1 MSPIISDKAM
11 ADINLQ
17 KIRQE
22 YTQHSLDES
31 EVDANPF
38 SQFQIWLAEAVKSE
52 VKEPNAMSL
61 ATVGTNGK
69 PYNRI
74 VLLKGFDESGF
85 TFFTNHASSKGD
97 EIAGNPN
104 ISVCFFWIELER
116 QVRIEGVAEKISQE
130 ESEAY
135 FKTRPYMSQIG
146 ALASNQSEVVP
157 NREFLDEKFKSLSE
171 KYPEEV
177 PMPETWGGYKVTPN
191 YFEFWQGRRS
201 RLHDR
206 IVYSKEGSA
215 WSINRLSP

>member
-1 MSPIISDKAM
+1 M
-11 ADINLQ
+11 DIVNLQ

-38 SQFQIWLAEAVKSE
+38 TQFQKWLTDAVKSE

-61 ATVGTNGK
+61 ATVDGAGK
-69 PYNRI
+69 PHNRI
-74 VLLKGFDESGF
+74 VLLKGFDKDGF
-85 TFFTNHASSKGD
+85 TFFTNHASNKGD
-97 EIAGNPN
+97 EIEANPN
-104 ISVCFFWIELER
+104 ISSCFFWIELER
-116 QVRIEGVAEKISQE
+116 QVRIEGKAEKLSRE

-135 FKTRPYMSQIG
+135 FKTRPHMSQIG
-146 ALASNQSEVVP
+146 AQASNQSEVVTS
-157 NREFLDEKFKSLSE
+157 RDFLDKKFKELGKKYSE
-171 KYPEEV
+171 GEV

-206 IVYSKEGSA
+206 IVYSKENTS
-215 WSINRLSP
+215 WVIKRLSP

>member
-1 MSPIISDKAM
+1 M
-11 ADINLQ
+11 ADIDLQ

-22 YTQHSLDES
+22 YTQLSLDES
-31 EVDANPF
+31 EVNTNPF
-38 SQFQIWLAEAVKSE
+38 SQFQVWLTEAVKSE
-52 VKEPNAMSL
+52 VKEPNAMSI

-97 EIAGNPN
+97 EIAANPN
-104 ISVCFFWIELER
+104 IAVCFFWIELER
-116 QVRIEGVAEKISQE
+116 QVRIEGVAEKLSRE

-135 FKTRPYMSQIG
+135 FKTRPHLSQIG
-146 ALASNQSEVVP
+146 AHASNQSKEVP
-157 NREFLDEKFKSLSE
+157 NRAYLEEKFNTLAE
-171 KYPEEV
+171 KYEEGNV
-177 PMPETWGGYKVTPN
+177 PMPDTWGGYKVTPN

-206 IVYSKEGSA
+206 IVYSKEGSM
-215 WSINRLSP
+215 WSIKRLSP

>member
-1 MSPIISDKAM
+1 MDTID
-11 ADINLQ
+11 LQ

-31 EVDANPF
+31 EVDKNPF
-38 SQFQIWLAEAVKSE
+38 KQFKLWFQEAIDSQ

-61 ATVGTNGK
+61 ATVDGSGR
-69 PYNRI
+69 PHNRI
-74 VLLKGFDESGF
+74 VLLKGFDEDGF

-97 EIAGNPN
+97 EIQVNPN
-104 ISVCFFWIELER
+104 ISSCFFWVELER
-116 QVRIEGVAEKISQE
+116 QVRIEGKAEKLSRE

-135 FKTRPYMSQIG
+135 FKTRPHMSQIG

-157 NREFLDEKFKSLSE
+157 SRDFLDKKFKELTRKYSE
-171 KYPEEV
+171 AEV
-177 PMPETWGGYKVTPN
+177 PMPDTWGGYKVKPT

-206 IVYSKEGSA
+206 IVYLQENSN
-215 WSINRLSP
+215 WSVKRLSP